1 MCINNYHNYQIH
13 IYIQNKRERKNQFS
27 PKKR

>member
-1 MCINNYHNYQIH
+1 MCINNYQNYQIH
-13 IYIQNKRERKNQFS
+13 TYIQNKRERKNQFS